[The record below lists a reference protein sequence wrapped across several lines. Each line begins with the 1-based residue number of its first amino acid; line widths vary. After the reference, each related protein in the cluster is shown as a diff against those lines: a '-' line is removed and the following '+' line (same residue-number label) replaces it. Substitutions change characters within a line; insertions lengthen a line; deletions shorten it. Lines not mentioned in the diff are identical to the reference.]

1 MSRGIKYLLVILI
14 LLLLASIPLAMQLG
28 RHP

>member
-1 MSRGIKYLLVILI
+1 MSRGIKFLLVILI

-28 RHP
+28 RNP

>member
-28 RHP
+28 RVP